1 MGGVSLPASNDI
13 VAPGLAV
20 VIPAFNESR
29 SIQAVIQQVSQRA
42 LAIVVDDGS
51 IDDTAALARAAG
63 AHVVSHPYNRGYDDA
78 LETGIRTALA
88 LGCTFAVTMD
98 ADGQHDPTLIDRFL
112 AELEAGADLVIG
124 RRDRT
129 QRWSE
134 ALFCI
139 VGRVVWGLYDPLCG
153 MKGYRLAILAK
164 IADLNTYASIGTE
177 LAVRLI
183 KSGIRASQPK
193 IQTRPREGISRFG
206 GGFNANLRI
215 CKALWIGL
223 GSGPVNWREAARPV

>member
-1 MGGVSLPASNDI
+1 MDGVTSTGGNDI
-13 VAPGLAV
+13 VSPRLAA
-20 VIPAFNESR
+20 VIPAFNEAR
-29 SIQAVIQQVSQRA
+29 SIQAVVQQVSQRA

-51 IDDTAALARAAG
+51 TDDTAALARDAG
-63 AHVVSHPYNRGYDDA
+63 AHVVIHPFNRGYDGA
-78 LETGIRTALA
+78 LETGIRTALE

-98 ADGQHDPTLIDRFL
+98 ADGQHDPTLLDRFL
-112 AELEAGADLVIG
+112 AELQAGADLVIG
-124 RRDRT
+124 HRDRT

-139 VGRVVWGLYDPLCG
+139 VGRAVWGLYDPLCG

-164 IADLNTYASIGTE
+164 VADLSTYASIGTE
-177 LAVRLI
+177 LAIRLT
-183 KSGIRASQPK
+183 KSGVRPSQPK
-193 IQTRPREGISRFG
+193 IKTRPREGMSRFG

-223 GSGPVNWREAARPV
+223 VRRRGRGEIT